1 MTGTAGTD
9 RPAPTALFRRHPL
22 ARIVGPDG
30 ADPVQGQP
38 VACISETPSS
48 DALACVFS
56 AAGAGLAFR
65 VGETAAAPAQ
75 GAGSFQTLTSGSS
88 GAPRRIRRSQASW
101 IASFAVNA
109 GLFGIGPGVRVAV
122 PGRLTQSLALYGAV
136 EAVHLGAEAH
146 LLDGLRPD
154 RQVAALALRRIDIL
168 YASPA
173 QLRLMLEAPS
183 APVSGLRLIVTGGSK
198 LDPATRAR
206 LALQFPG
213 AAVREFYGAAETS
226 FITLSDDDTPEGS
239 VGPPYPGVDIDLRG
253 PAGAQE
259 VWVSSPYLFAGYA
272 GIAGSARWQDGWL
285 SVGEI
290 GAMRDGFLFLAGRA
304 GRMVTVADQNVFP
317 EEIEAFLLAQPGVT
331 QAAVLP
337 RADVLRGHV
346 LDAVVMGG
354 DPDALLAACR
364 RRLGPLKTPRRVLCV
379 ADWPLLAS
387 GKTDLA
393 TLRKSVG

>member
-1 MTGTAGTD
+1 M
-9 RPAPTALFRRHPL
+9 
-22 ARIVGPDG
+22 
-30 ADPVQGQP
+30 
-38 VACISETPSS
+38 
-48 DALACVFS
+48 
-56 AAGAGLAFR
+56 
-65 VGETAAAPAQ
+65 
-75 GAGSFQTLTSGSS
+75 
-88 GAPRRIRRSQASW
+88 
-101 IASFAVNA
+101 
-109 GLFGIGPGVRVAV
+109 
-122 PGRLTQSLALYGAV
+122 
-136 EAVHLGAEAH
+136 
-146 LLDGLRPD
+146 
-154 RQVAALALRRIDIL
+154 RRIDIL

-173 QLRLMLEAPS
+173 QLRLMLEAPT

-290 GAMRDGFLFLAGRA
+290 GEMRDGFLFLAGRA

-337 RADVLRGHV
+337 RADALRGHV

-393 TLRKSVG
+393 TLRESVG